1 MSQADLV
8 DAQKMMLKY
17 RMQEQEMR
25 NLKISLNFLTE
36 KNRSISIDS
45 TTQQNYQ
52 SFIDSFPDTVS
63 KRDIL
68 LENLEEI
75 AERKFEESNQTDM
88 TANLCLYLI
97 KRLRQV
103 EELNLELQTQYID
116 TEYDPDFLSKSL
128 KTDDEGDILPSKLK
142 KLKPKYKAL
151 KTNVAKIDALI
162 EEKQNALQYSK
173 TKLETMRKEHSKSIK
188 SIPETMRDLNFSL
201 NALEKQIQINNRNL
215 QKDETDFNRKSAK
228 HSGRI
233 QLISDIISELQ
244 LRTITSEKALP
255 EKARILNELKLIL
268 ENIISENH
276 SLKFIRSRIILL
288 VRALKNNNL
297 KATTEQIQTPQP
309 VKTSNPLLTALTANK
324 DRIKML
330 GSTTPISTTRKS
342 PNTPPQS
349 FEDLKR
355 KFQMLQQQANS
366 TPKLSGKSIS
376 VKSPE

>member
-52 SFIDSFPDTVS
+52 SFIDSFPETVS

-75 AERKFEESNQTDM
+75 AERKYEESNQSDM

-103 EELNLELQTQYID
+103 EELNLELQNQYID

-173 TKLETMRKEHSKSIK
+173 TKLETMRKE
-188 SIPETMRDLNFSL
+188 
-201 NALEKQIQINNRNL
+201 
-215 QKDETDFNRKSAK
+215 
-228 HSGRI
+228 
-233 QLISDIISELQ
+233 ELT
-244 LRTITSEKALP
+244 R
-255 EKARILNELKLIL
+255 R
-268 ENIISENH
+268 
-276 SLKFIRSRIILL
+276 
-288 VRALKNNNL
+288 VRH
-297 KATTEQIQTPQP
+297 
-309 VKTSNPLLTALTANK
+309 
-324 DRIKML
+324 
-330 GSTTPISTTRKS
+330 
-342 PNTPPQS
+342 
-349 FEDLKR
+349 
-355 KFQMLQQQANS
+355 
-366 TPKLSGKSIS
+366 
-376 VKSPE
+376 